1 MWEVGGLSILV
12 DPVLVGNLDFGI
24 SWLYEA
30 SKKILK
36 NFQLSELPEVDCLLI
51 TQSLD
56 DHCHLKT
63 LRPLSEKS
71 PNLKVIATP
80 NAKAL
85 LDPLFSNVTYLEC
98 GQSSVIEAKNGF
110 QVLIRATAGPVLG
123 PPWQRPENGPADSL
137 L

>member
-1 MWEVGGLSILV
+1 M
-12 DPVLVGNLDFGI
+12 
-24 SWLYEA
+24 
-30 SKKILK
+30 
-36 NFQLSELPEVDCLLI
+36 QLNELPEVDCLLI

-85 LDPLFSNVTYLEC
+85 LDPLFSNVSRFCYEFFFFFFFLMLPFK
-98 GQSSVIEAKNGF
+98 AKLLNHLAKV
-110 QVLIRATAGPVLG
+110 VLFI
-123 PPWQRPENGPADSL
+123 W
-137 L
+137 